1 MTVERGVLVSSLR
14 IVIIGRNEIVR
25 EGLRKIF
32 LDQKLDVLAVVP
44 SPEALHQDADLERP
58 IDMFV
63 VDSSSPAEGYGVCRV
78 IRMAFPSA
86 KIVLLGDD
94 VSIKATSYAM
104 SSGADGY
111 LAREI
116 SAEPLVC
123 SVRLVASGEKVMPSQ
138 LALEGVATN
147 EHGSEENW
155 SPGSGE
161 VRLSNRE
168 IEVLQCLTRG
178 DANKEISLALHIT
191 EATVKIHIK
200 SIMRKLR
207 VQNRTQA
214 ALWAVSRG
222 LALPPCE

>member
-1 MTVERGVLVSSLR
+1 
-14 IVIIGRNEIVR
+14 
-25 EGLRKIF
+25 
-32 LDQKLDVLAVVP
+32 
-44 SPEALHQDADLERP
+44 
-58 IDMFV
+58 MFV
-63 VDSSSPAEGYGVCRV
+63 VDSSSAAEGYGVCRV

-86 KIVLLGDD
+86 KIVLLGEDL
-94 VSIKATSYAM
+94 SMKATLYAM

-116 SAEPLVC
+116 ASESLVC

-138 LALEGVATN
+138 LALPGAAMN
-147 EHGSEENW
+147 EHASEENW
-155 SPGSGE
+155 SAGSGD

-200 SIMRKLR
+200 AIMRKLR